1 MLKRINIIKNIGRFR
16 DSSSGMFQFDK
27 ITLIHGRNT
36 YGKSTL
42 GDLFS
47 SLANGNINA
56 IVKRRSIPLNNDQQ
70 SAVLTFLGTG
80 PNEISLNFNSQGW
93 TPSLPDGLTLHVFDD
108 GFYHDNVFSSRKFNR
123 DTKEKLSAFILGQ
136 QGVALAKKIAEK
148 NKDKGD
154 AVRRKNMLKKDVF
167 QNIKNMEQFLSMQV
181 VESRQD
187 INTKID
193 NIRIKIAD
201 LQNNNKK
208 SSEISA
214 RKELLT
220 ISFKSDFK
228 NILESIN
235 QILTNSID
243 GNHEQAKQ
251 IVLAHIS
258 TKFKS
263 PNGAEDWLAK
273 GLVHTIGESCNFC
286 GQSFDEKANDL
297 LEAYRQYFDKTF
309 LSNQQKVQ
317 IQLDQRVSALL
328 VDPTPQLKLSIEK
341 NTSTLN
347 LYPELKEDE
356 KSLSTLND
364 ILNSQN
370 QLIILFE
377 RYNKSIIELKAHL
390 EKLVEHKKLAPHIAL
405 SAIVTDGFE
414 AIINEIV
421 EYVGKYNTE
430 CNTFNLAISV
440 FKKSINSN
448 VVLKNIS
455 DFKIQEEAE
464 VLKIKRIDLSSQ
476 CSEYISLLMQITK
489 CDQEIPDLQNSLN
502 SQQDQFLT
510 DYFVKLNENFRA
522 FGSQD
527 FTLEKALD
535 TSGHK
540 PVYYLKVKFLGV
552 DIPEKDL
559 DRVYSESDRR
569 ALALA
574 IFAASIDAMPSAKKR
589 DVIIVMDDPVTSFDN
604 HRMSAIHRYIV
615 NLSEQVRQVIV
626 LSHFEDDLSRFLHCY
641 RKCKPVKLLEISNK
655 NGSSVISQPDID
667 EFLLDDHQKKRKNI
681 FKFVENKINT
691 LVSGDLRIFLELELS
706 YRFAKQISDYNIKA
720 DKFSDLIDQLF
731 EKLVISDALKAELHS
746 WREDLNPDHH
756 RWTGTDLE
764 DQRNFARCF
773 IEFLY
778 KKVVPLN

>member
-16 DSSSGMFQFDK
+16 NSSNGGVQFEK

-47 SLANGNINA
+47 SLASGKIDA
-56 IVKRRSIPLNNDQQ
+56 IVKRRSIPLNIEEQ
-70 SAVLTFLGTG
+70 SAILSFLGAG
-80 PNEISLNFNSQGW
+80 PREVALNLDSHGW
-93 TPSLPDGLTLHVFDD
+93 MPSLPDGLTMHVFDD

-136 QGVALAKKIAEK
+136 QGVALATTIAEK

-167 QNIKNMEQFLSMQV
+167 QNIKNLEQFLTMQV

-193 NIRIKIAD
+193 NIRSKIAE
-201 LQNNNKK
+201 LQNHKKK

-220 ISFKSDFK
+220 ISFKFDFK
-228 NILESIN
+228 NIVESIN
-235 QILTNSID
+235 QILTTSID
-243 GNHEQAKQ
+243 GSHEKAKQ
-251 IVLAHIS
+251 IVLAHIN
-258 TKFKS
+258 TKFNS

-273 GLVHTIGESCNFC
+273 GLLQTIGESCNFC

-309 LSNQQKVQ
+309 LSNQQIVHS
-317 IQLDQRVSALL
+317 QLDQKVSALF

-356 KSLSTLND
+356 KSLTKFND
-364 ILNSQN
+364 IIKSQN
-370 QLIILFE
+370 QLIILIE
-377 RYNKSIIELKAHL
+377 RYNRNIIELKSHL
-390 EKLVEHKKLAPHIAL
+390 EKLVESKKLAPHIAS
-405 SAIVTDGFE
+405 SAIVTDGFD

-421 EYVGKYNTE
+421 DYVGKYNTE
-430 CNTFNLAISV
+430 CNSFNLAISM
-440 FKKSINSN
+440 FKKSINSSL
-448 VVLKNIS
+448 VLKNIS
-455 DFKIQEEAE
+455 DFKIQEEVE
-464 VLKIKRIDLSSQ
+464 VLKIKRVDLSSQ
-476 CSEYISLLMQITK
+476 CSEYIDLSLKITK
-489 CDQEIPDLQNSLN
+489 FDQEMPELQNSLIF
-502 SQQDQFLT
+502 QQDQFLT
-510 DYFVKLNENFRA
+510 DYFLKLNEYFRA

-574 IFAASIDAMPSAKKR
+574 IFAASIDAIPSAKKR
-589 DVIIVMDDPVTSFDN
+589 NAIIVMDDPVTSFDN
-604 HRMSAIHRYIV
+604 HRMSSIHRYIV
-615 NLSEQVRQVIV
+615 NLSEEVRQVIV

-641 RKCKPVKLLEISNK
+641 RKCKPVKLLEISNQ
-655 NGSSVISQPDID
+655 NGSSVILQPDID

-681 FKFVENKINT
+681 FNFVGSKIT
-691 LVSGDLRIFLELELS
+691 SHASGDLRIFLEMELG
-706 YRFAKQISDYNIKA
+706 YRFAKQISDNKINA
-720 DKFSDLIDQLF
+720 DTFSELIDHLF
-731 EKLVISDALKAELHS
+731 NKLVISDALKAELHA

-756 RWTGTDLE
+756 RWTGSDLE
-764 DQRNFARCF
+764 DQRNSARRF